1 LGSEVSYPMLI
12 TDGIYHIGAYFTP
25 TAIAKFE
32 KSNEDVGILD
42 LYNQRFIKKDDEGT
56 SHSL

>member
-1 LGSEVSYPMLI
+1 MLI